1 MLAGQYMYSR
11 ILAVMCSVLV
21 APENGFI
28 SSDDRTCGT
37 QVTYSCKEGYQ
48 LSGSENR
55 NCEPNGIWSD
65 NAPVCEAAGK
75 HEE

>member
-1 MLAGQYMYSR
+1 MYSR
-11 ILAVMCSVLV
+11 ILAVMCGVLD

-28 SSDDRTCGT
+28 SNDDRTCGT